1 MSAFVDTSA
10 LFALVDADDDAH
22 ARARAIFERVGE
34 SDDLV
39 THQYVVA
46 ETLALA
52 QRRLPAA
59 AIQDLIIGLLPAV
72 TMEPVDNA
80 MHEAAT
86 AALLAALP
94 TRRSFVDLVSFQ
106 FMREHGIAR
115 AFAFDT
121 DFERAGFE
129 TIA

>member
-1 MSAFVDTSA
+1 VTAFVDTSA

-34 SDDLV
+34 ADDLV

-106 FMREHGIAR
+106 FMREHGISR

>member
-106 FMREHGIAR
+106 FMREHGISR